1 MTSPQLEN
9 GHTDIANEII
19 EALSRIRIPGEAM
32 QILFFILRKTYGWH
46 KKRDSISLSQFVL
59 GTNLKK
65 PTVCKGIRKLK
76 DMNIISTQ
84 KDNDLRVY
92 YCFNKHY
99 NAWKPLPKKVTLPK
113 KVMIV
118 TQKDNPSLPKKIIP
132 TIYTKE
138 TITKETITKERNNK
152 EKPFRG
158 ECKTVIDYL
167 NKVTGKNY
175 RNIENIRARLNGGY
189 TVEDCLKVIDTKSK
203 DKYFIENP
211 KYLNPVTL
219 FRPTNFENYLNET
232 PQDAIFE
239 IGGMAAL
246 KRMVESEMKENE
258 RIGVLN
264 DA

>member
-1 MTSPQLEN
+1 M
-9 GHTDIANEII
+9 
-19 EALSRIRIPGEAM
+19 
-32 QILFFILRKTYGWH
+32 
-46 KKRDSISLSQFVL
+46 
-59 GTNLKK
+59 
-65 PTVCKGIRKLK
+65 
-76 DMNIISTQ
+76 
-84 KDNDLRVY
+84 
-92 YCFNKHY
+92 
-99 NAWKPLPKKVTLPK
+99 
-113 KVMIV
+113 
-118 TQKDNPSLPKKIIP
+118 
-132 TIYTKE
+132 
-138 TITKETITKERNNK
+138 
-152 EKPFRG
+152 
-158 ECKTVIDYL
+158 
-167 NKVTGKNY
+167 
-175 RNIENIRARLNGGY
+175 NGGY